1 MIRLIEN
8 TTKEELEKLTAF
20 AETDCLGVRALGPL
34 LAYGTGYD
42 FLDAWVQE
50 TDEITAFITRFYGA
64 VTVCA
69 GEGADRDE
77 IEEFLAVLGVSDF
90 TANFEK
96 GRKNVMKLERG
107 GDCKA
112 LPVTNCNCIEN
123 SNYKAFYDI
132 ISECHDDYDAARFED
147 WYVDMSHRV
156 RHGTADIFLLACAD
170 AEGTN
175 SFVSAAAAL
184 SVTPHCVFL
193 SAISTLPQYRGR
205 HFAHTLI
212 RSVCG
217 KYADRTV
224 YLLCDDDK
232 VPFYEKAGF
241 HKESEC

>member
-8 TTKEELEKLTAF
+8 TTKEELEKLTAV

-50 TDEITAFITRFYGA
+50 TDEITALITRFYGA

-69 GEGADRDE
+69 SENADREE
-77 IEEFLAVLGVSDF
+77 IEEFLAVLGSSECM
-90 TANFEK
+90 TNYEK
-96 GRKNVMKLERG
+96 GRKNVMRLEKG
-107 GDCKA
+107 GDCIA

-123 SNYKAFYDI
+123 SNYKAFYGI

-156 RHGTADIFLLACAD
+156 RHGTADIFLLACGD
-170 AEGTN
+170 TAETN
-175 SFVSAAAAL
+175 TFVSAAAAL

-193 SAISTLPQYRGR
+193 SAISTLPQYRGK

-212 RSVCG
+212 KFICD
-217 KYADRTV
+217 KYADKTI

-241 HKESEC
+241 FKESEC

>member
-8 TTKEELEKLTAF
+8 PTENEIEKLTAF

-42 FLDAWVQE
+42 FLDTWVQE
-50 TDEITAFITRFYGA
+50 TDEITALITRFYGA

-69 GEGADRDE
+69 GEGADREE
-77 IEEFLAVLGVSDF
+77 IEGFLAVLGVSDF
-90 TANFEK
+90 TSSFEK

-132 ISECHDDYDAARFED
+132 ISKCHDDYDAALFED

-156 RHGTADIFLLACAD
+156 RHGTADIFLLACGDAD
-170 AEGTN
+170 GTTA
-175 SFVSAAAAL
+175 FVSAAAAL

-212 RSVCG
+212 RMVCG

-224 YLLCDDDK
+224 CLLCGDDK
-232 VPFYEKAGF
+232 VSFYEKAGF

>member
-8 TTKEELEKLTAF
+8 PTENELEKLIAF
-20 AETDCLGVRALGPL
+20 AETDCLGVRALGPF

-50 TDEITAFITRFYGA
+50 TEEITAFITRFYGA

-69 GEGADRDE
+69 GEGADREE
-77 IEEFLAVLGVSDF
+77 IEGFLAVLGVSDF
-90 TANFEK
+90 TSSFEK

-123 SNYKAFYDI
+123 SNFKDFYDI
-132 ISECHDDYDAARFED
+132 ISKCHDDYDAARFED

-156 RHGTADIFLLACAD
+156 RHGTADIFLLACGD
-170 AEGTN
+170 AAGTTA
-175 SFVSAAAAL
+175 FVSAAAAL

-212 RSVCG
+212 KAVCD
-217 KYADRTV
+217 KYSDKTV
-224 YLLCDDDK
+224 FLLCDDDK
-232 VPFYEKAGF
+232 VSFYEKAGF